1 MLQADCPNTADAQTK
16 HKPQLKDPSEDRL
29 AARGKSFCY
38 SPAFLPAQRDAG
50 NVCLQ
55 AGLHSR
61 STTTEQTTLAEVH
74 HHHHTPGSRRAAA
87 ARADHHLM
95 GSTAHLTGCPGA
107 RARPRSAP
115 GNPPAAPRALLTPW
129 RPRTAA
135 KFSLSA
141 LGRYN
146 RMRAE

>member
-1 MLQADCPNTADAQTK
+1 MAQANCPNTADAQTK
-16 HKPQLKDPSEDRL
+16 HKPQLKDPSEDRP

-38 SPAFLPAQRDAG
+38 SPAFLPAQCDAG

-61 STTTEQTTLAEVH
+61 SIVTEQTTLVEVH
-74 HHHHTPGSRRAAA
+74 HHHHTPGSRRAAT
-87 ARADHHLM
+87 ARADRHLT
-95 GSTAHLTGCPGA
+95 GSTAHPMGCLGA

-115 GNPPAAPRALLTPW
+115 GNLLAAPRALLTPW

-135 KFSLSA
+135 KFSSSA